1 MFSFE
6 VGRRPLVAIL
16 TTRSLVTKVL
26 LFVIGGES
34 SESRGLSPTHC
45 VPWERALNNCT
56 QLNKIIQNWTQLN
69 TKPIILNFLGLAPEW
84 GISQEASR
92 DLEEMGTS
100 RPPASHNTRC
110 IFSKRCICNCER
122 EKIKGYVQDNMPSE
136 SSSKHI
142 CPHQVMHIAALM
154 HYLWCIR
161 PGAPPVFKWMQS
173 GIWPQQPSSTLHLL
187 SWLMLLTFPPCRLT
201 PCQCQHRMPLNT
213 MSVWELCIILGGF
226 H

>member
-6 VGRRPLVAIL
+6 VGWRPLVAIL
-16 TTRSLVTKVL
+16 TARSLVTKVL

-69 TKPIILNFLGLAPEW
+69 TKPIILHFLGLAPEW

-100 RPPASHNTRC
+100 HPPTSHNTRC

-142 CPHQVMHIAALM
+142 CPTRWCTLPR
-154 HYLWCIR
+154 WCIIS
-161 PGAPPVFKWMQS
+161 GAS
-173 GIWPQQPSSTLHLL
+173 GQAHHRCSSGCSPASGLNSPHLL
-187 SWLMLLTFPPCRLT
+187 CIFSHDWCFWPFHLVVLPRASVSIECLWTQ
-201 PCQCQHRMPLNT
+201 CQCE
-213 MSVWELCIILGGF
+213 SYISY
-226 H
+226 